1 MSLKS
6 FSKAALLLGAVANV
20 SACMSTTATYSEAA
34 WQTLTIVD
42 MGQTVTIARNPQIA
56 KEVGPLTRNVIG
68 SHPSTKAVY
77 EYMASE
83 MLLHGAVTFL
93 LDRAD
98 PGSGPWHTA
107 SLLWQGSTLGW
118 EASTVA
124 SNFAIG
130 LDPWQGGPSEL
141 RTRCPCRPVMR

>member
-1 MSLKS
+1 MSFKS
-6 FSKAALLLGAVANV
+6 IARVALILGALAYLT
-20 SACMSTTATYSEAA
+20 ACMSTTAMVSEAA
-34 WQTLTIVD
+34 YDTLTIVD

-56 KEVGPLTRNVIG
+56 SEVGPITRNVIG

-83 MLLHGAVTFL
+83 MLLHGVVTFL

-107 SLLWQGSTLGW
+107 SLLWQGAGIVNEAASVTL
-118 EASTVA
+118 
-124 SNFAIG
+124 NFSQGI
-130 LDPWQGGPSEL
+130 DPWAGAIVP
-141 RTRCPCRPVMR
+141 RTTVNFKPVKQ

>member
-6 FSKAALLLGAVANV
+6 VSKAALLLGALANLT
-20 SACMSTTATYSEAA
+20 ACMSTTAMYSEAA
-34 WQTLTIVD
+34 YDTLTIVD
-42 MGQTVTIARNPQIA
+42 MGQTVTIARNPQITT
-56 KEVGPLTRNVIG
+56 EVGPLTRNVIG

-77 EYMASE
+77 EYMASSA
-83 MLLHGAVTFL
+83 LFHGAVTFL

-107 SLLWQGSTLGW
+107 SLMWQGSTLGF
-118 EASTVA
+118 ETAIVA

-130 LDPWQGGPSEL
+130 IDPWEGGPPAPRKVVPL
-141 RTRCPCRPVMR
+141 PVMR